1 MIYLAAVVLLL
12 TVWRLTVRAR
22 REGGV
27 RVFKSI
33 AVAAL
38 SGLLAGLFIGVGARV
53 GMAAIPV
60 ANGGAPI
67 LTPAGSLT
75 VVFTFASYGVPLGV
89 VYEILFRHLLRS
101 NGLAYGGLLTLVS
114 WYPLAQAG
122 AQQLTGQPALVPLVI
137 VSGLIV
143 ALMWLPFG
151 ISLEALLRRWH
162 RRGAARATAGATA

>member
-1 MIYLAAVVLLL
+1 MIYLAADALLL
-12 TVWRLTVRAR
+12 TVWRFAVRAR
-22 REGGV
+22 LEGGV

-33 AVAAL
+33 VVAAL

-53 GMAAIPV
+53 GMAAIPI
-60 ANGGAPI
+60 ANGGAPN
-67 LTPAGSLT
+67 LTLAGSLT
-75 VVFTFASYGVPLGV
+75 VIFTFAGYGVPLGV
-89 VYEILFRHLLRS
+89 VYEGLFRRRLRA

-122 AQQLTGQPALVPLVI
+122 AQQLTGQTALVSLVI

-151 ISLEALLRRWH
+151 LALEALLRRWQ
-162 RRGAARATAGATA
+162 RGAAA